1 MATKKTTKKQSTKKA
16 STTMKRASRI
26 LADHKKDYRRMFIQ
40 ETKKGGNTRQAAK
53 SAGAKYRSKYGATA
67 TARWKNAIKDA
78 KR

>member
-1 MATKKTTKKQSTKKA
+1 MNKTTKKQSAKKS

-53 SAGAKYRSKYGATA
+53 AAGAKYRSKYGATA
-67 TARWKNAIKDA
+67 RIRWNRAVKDA